1 MPFEDINNKENAFV
15 QDDSIYNKQTKAVPK
30 PESNIGVDTDNTVL
44 NKIADNVSEECINGY
59 GSLDLAAL
67 ENFTHAAQNREQI
80 YALLDSMSEDPT
92 IAAALELY
100 AEDAT
105 EYNDQ
110 GRIVWA
116 EAADANISAYITFLI
131 DTMNVDKHIYSWVY
145 NLCKYG
151 DVYLRLYR
159 QSDYDTDVLKD
170 KLDAVDD
177 QNLNLQTNPI
187 ISKQLNE
194 NKRLDEDVRVIAY
207 SRNDKY
213 AHYVEMIPNPAEMF
227 ELTKYNKTYAYIKA
241 PIMEVNY
248 TQRDNQSVQPY
259 ADTQFMKYQ
268 FNRNDVDIHGP
279 TDYVHAT
286 LSNNASR
293 TPEEVT
299 IFIED
304 PEEANK
310 ITASTTYRVNR
321 GQSILYNVF
330 KIWRE
335 LSLLENSILLNRLT
349 KSSIIRLI
357 NVEVGDMP
365 KEMVGPHLSRI
376 KSLMEQKAAINTN
389 KTMNEY
395 TNPGPVE
402 NLLYIPTHGG
412 VGAITTD
419 QVGGD
424 VNVGQLSDLD
434 YFKNKYYGALKIP
447 KQFMGDTEDGA
458 GFNGG
463 QSLSIISSRYAKMI
477 KRIQNA
483 MIQALTDCINLMLLD
498 KGLSSYVNK
507 FTLHMQPPTT
517 QEEIDRRDNLASKIQ
532 VTGDIMNTLQ
542 DIEDPIIRLKI
553 LKALLSNVVTDPE
566 VTKLIQEQIDALES
580 DKEAGED
587 ATDDTDEDFADFSSD
602 SDLGTDSSLDLGS
615 DIGLEDNDFDTDTI
629 VADDEAEA
637 AAASGSEETLP
648 TPDDLGI
655 DMTDNTQQI

>member
-30 PESNIGVDTDNTVL
+30 PESNIGVDTNNTVL

-67 ENFTHAAQNREQI
+67 ENFTHAAQNREQL

-110 GRIVWA
+110 GRIVWV

-213 AHYVEMIPNPAEMF
+213 AHYVEMVPNPAEMF

-286 LSNNASR
+286 LGNNSSR

-321 GQSILYNVF
+321 GQSILYSMF

-424 VNVGQLSDLD
+424 VNVGQLSDLE
-434 YFKNKYYGALKIP
+434 YFKNKFYGALKIP

-498 KGLSSYVNK
+498 KGLNSYVNK

-553 LKALLSNVVTDPE
+553 LKALLANVVTDTE
-566 VTKLIQEQIDALES
+566 VTKLIQEQIDALEANKK
-580 DKEAGED
+580 DGED
-587 ATDDTDEDFADFSSD
+587 VTNDTDEDFADFSSD

-615 DIGLEDNDFDTDTI
+615 DLGLENNEFDTDTI

-637 AAASGSEETLP
+637 AAAGGAEETLP
-648 TPDDLGI
+648 TPDELGI
-655 DMTDNTQQI
+655 DMTDNTQEI